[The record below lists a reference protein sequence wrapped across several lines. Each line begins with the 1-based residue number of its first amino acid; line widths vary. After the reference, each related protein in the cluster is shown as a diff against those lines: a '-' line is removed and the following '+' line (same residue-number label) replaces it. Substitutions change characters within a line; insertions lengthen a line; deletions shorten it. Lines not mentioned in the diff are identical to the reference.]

1 VVTGDEETIRCQL
14 VFRSVGYRG
23 VPLPGIPFDE
33 RSATIPNDAGRVTDR
48 PGEYVS
54 GWIKRGP
61 SGIIGTN
68 KKDSQ
73 ETVDSLLADAAA
85 GKLPD
90 PPIADPEA
98 IEALLAER
106 VPDHVRL
113 DGWRAIDAAEQAA
126 GEPHGRP
133 RVKLTRREHLLDAA
147 RTGAAR
153 S

>member
-1 VVTGDEETIRCQL
+1 
-14 VFRSVGYRG
+14 
-23 VPLPGIPFDE
+23 
-33 RSATIPNDAGRVTDR
+33 
-48 PGEYVS
+48 VS

-73 ETVDSLLADAAA
+73 ETVTSLLADAAA
-85 GKLPD
+85 HKLPD

-98 IEALLAER
+98 IEALLADR

-113 DGWRAIDAAEQAA
+113 DGWRAIDEAERSA

-133 RVKLTRREHLLDAA
+133 RVKLTRREELLDAA
-147 RTGAAR
+147 RGAFAR
-153 S
+153 D